1 MLEVIPTVLTNDPQ
15 ELKQLINQAEEAAER
30 VQIDVIDGQFAENK
44 TVDPNVFQTVETNLK
59 LDFHLMTKE
68 PVGWVERVVRVMA
81 DRIIGQIE
89 MMQSQVEFVEKVMEN
104 GVLVG
109 LGVDLDTPV
118 SKLDPEV
125 LTKLDVVL
133 LMSVPAGF
141 GGQKFDKKVIEKVK
155 TLEKTRKKEKL
166 NFRICIDGGVT
177 LEVVRNLVDAG
188 ADEVSVGR
196 LLYKGDLKE
205 NIQKFKEMAE
215 K

>member
-118 SKLDPEV
+118 SKLDLEV

>member
-89 MMQSQVEFVEKVMEN
+89 MMQSQIGFVEKVMEN

-118 SKLDPEV
+118 SKLDLEV

>member
-118 SKLDPEV
+118 SKLDLEV

-177 LEVVRNLVDAG
+177 LEVVRSLVNAG

-196 LLYKGDLKE
+196 LLYKGDLEK